1 MQETVG
7 SRIKALALQQ
17 ALRENREPPKAQA
30 LASALGVSYESL
42 RKWSAGK
49 TAPNRARAEK
59 IAAYLGCPIESF
71 MLGVRFDE
79 DDDAPEQP
87 QTDPDEA
94 ELLAAFRSI
103 PPGTP
108 GRARVAAF
116 AQGVAAASELGELQR
131 VIGDHGSP
139 SAAAA

>member
-17 ALRENREPPKAQA
+17 ALRESREPPKAQA

-42 RKWSAGK
+42 RKWAAGK

-71 MLGVRFDE
+71 MLGVRF
-79 DDDAPEQP
+79 ALSFLGPSP
-87 QTDPDEA
+87 GLRIGLRNRTTTLFCCA
-94 ELLAAFRSI
+94 HAFVV
-103 PPGTP
+103 P
-108 GRARVAAF
+108 
-116 AQGVAAASELGELQR
+116 
-131 VIGDHGSP
+131 
-139 SAAAA
+139 